1 MSEEKIL
8 KLILV
13 AFALFAISLIYSG
26 TAIYLLLER

>member
-1 MSEEKIL
+1 MSEQKIL

-13 AFALFAISLIYSG
+13 AFVLFAISLMFSG

>member
-1 MSEEKIL
+1 MSEQKLL

-13 AFALFAISLIYSG
+13 AFVLFAISLIFSG